1 MQNKVVVCSSKQNLT
16 ADCLGKIEES
26 LLQRGF
32 FDYSFS
38 TCSSFDNLVC
48 VCKTA
53 KNSIDNTIVICEDK
67 MIDKLLEEIKE
78 SDDKFSYVNEQ
89 SIKLEK
95 TTTYRKMLF
104 IPIELEI
111 DKFLDLFLEKKESY
125 VCSFFGKNQEFVNEK
140 FDEIKTNFEDGFDY
154 VVISKSQF
162 LHIIYYSKY
171 VDEGL
176 LIEHFGEN
184 VFVDFSKPL
193 TEKLEELLISKNLKL
208 SVADNLTFGLFSGK
222 LFENSKQF
230 ASLLKRCVILN
241 NDESFKQMLLDK
253 QFLDNNGTVSKETA
267 FELTKNLL
275 RDDGVDIA
283 VSIIGFDCEAGR
295 SFVSVGNRQEIFVYS
310 SVFYG
315 DREKRLQNVIN
326 FALFKSIKFL
336 IEKY

>member
-53 KNSIDNTIVICEDK
+53 KNSIDNTIVICEDR

-78 SDDKFSYVNEQ
+78 SDDKFSYVKEQ
-89 SIKLEK
+89 AIKLEK

-104 IPIELEI
+104 VPIELEI
-111 DKFLDLFLEKKESY
+111 DKFLDSFLEEKESY
-125 VCSFFGKNQEFVNEK
+125 VCSVFGKNHEFIKEK
-140 FDEIKTNFEDGFDY
+140 FDEIKTKFEDRFDY
-154 VVISKSQF
+154 VIINKSQF
-162 LHIIYYSKY
+162 LHSVYYSKY
-171 VDEGL
+171 VDESL
-176 LIEHFGEN
+176 LEEYFGEN
-184 VFVDFSKPL
+184 VFVDFSKSL
-193 TEKLEELLISKNLKL
+193 TKKLEELLVSKNLKL
-208 SVADNLTFGLFSGK
+208 SIADNLTFGLFSGK

-230 ASLLKRCVILN
+230 ASLLKRCVVLN
-241 NDESFKQMLLDK
+241 DDESFKQMLLDK

-275 RDDGVDIA
+275 RDDGVDVA

-295 SFVSVGNRQEIFVYS
+295 NFVSVGNRQEIFVYS

-315 DREKRLQNVIN
+315 NREKRLQNVIN

-336 IEKY
+336 LEKY